1 MIKTITQMSIDGYGA
16 GETDFATRFSLSDPQ
31 VQLDFETEIIQP
43 ILAVLSSSDQTAVLT
58 INGHSDRVD
67 TEGLTREQRRQQ
79 EFEASQARSTSADE
93 GVKEIIRSR
102 FLGFVP
108 ADLDEL
114 QQIAILPRPAGAAV
128 LREGS
133 ELLTEEQRKRNRRV
147 QFRVVRFQPS

>member
-1 MIKTITQMSIDGYGA
+1 MIKTITQMSIDGYGT
-16 GETDFATRFSLSDPQ
+16 GETDFATRLSLSDSQ

-43 ILAVLSSSDQTAVLT
+43 ILAVLSCSDQSAVLT
-58 INGHSDRVD
+58 ITGHSDRVD

-79 EFEASQARSTSADE
+79 EFDASQARSNSADE

-108 ADLDEL
+108 ADFNEL
-114 QQIAILPRPAGAAV
+114 QQLAILPRPAGAAV

>member
-1 MIKTITQMSIDGYGA
+1 MVKTITQMTVDGYKA
-16 GETDFATRFSLSDPQ
+16 HQTDFATQLSLSDSQ

-58 INGHSDRVD
+58 ITGHADRVD

-79 EFEASQARSTSADE
+79 EFEASQARSDSADQ

-114 QQIAILPRPAGAAV
+114 QQLAILPRPAGAAV
-128 LREGS
+128 LREAS
-133 ELLTEEQRKRNRRV
+133 DMLTEEQRKRNRRV